1 MHAFSSFSGSTY
13 PTATIFMAGRS
24 WRASASFRRRPWAS
38 RESSAEQPSKGM
50 LRSGE
55 LGGKTTSFTICP
67 VMVPFRS
74 SSSGLAETGRSKTMS
89 PSLSGAVVCD
99 PRALA

>member
-38 RESSAEQPSKGM
+38 PESSAEQPSKGM
-50 LRSGE
+50 LLSGE
-55 LGGKTTSFTICP
+55 LGGKMTSLTICP